1 MESVSAGRC
10 AESRHSKPRDLMRH
24 PSSGNQTMILIRQV
38 REPHPPNN
46 KRSETSQ
53 RQHLILHEAH
63 WPVINVEVPV
73 AISGPSRRLSGVVE
87 CRSGI
92 SIATLIFIL
101 LCLHPQRIR
110 RSALALTRV
119 QSSSVLRDGRTL
131 RVPTEKGNSL
141 MPRAPCQDD
150 VSRYTT
156 LTLTQGQKVRV
167 QV

>member
-1 MESVSAGRC
+1 
-10 AESRHSKPRDLMRH
+10 
-24 PSSGNQTMILIRQV
+24 MILIRQV
-38 REPHPPNN
+38 REPHAPNN

-53 RQHLILHEAH
+53 HQHLILHEAH

-73 AISGPSRRLSGVVE
+73 AISGPSRRLSSVVE
-87 CRSGI
+87 CRAGI
-92 SIATLIFIL
+92 SIATLKFIL

-131 RVPTEKGNSL
+131 RVPTKKKGNSL
-141 MPRAPCQDD
+141 MPRAPCQND

-156 LTLTQGQKVRV
+156 LTLTQCQEVRV